1 VVEDLTLSKAI
12 DFAVETEKLGH
23 HLYSRLA
30 RRFEGDEELHA
41 LFSTLAEDE
50 KHHAEQFAQLR
61 DVVAAQGDDLS
72 FEQKQYLR
80 AVSLSDIF
88 SGEAGLGKK
97 PDEIKDRN
105 DALQRAYNLEKTTLL
120 YYQAMKE
127 VLDHEIVDEM
137 IAEEK
142 KHLTRVMKYM
152 VTDAEFRGL
161 GDTF

>member
-23 HLYSRLA
+23 HLYTRLA
-30 RRFEGDEELHA
+30 RRFEGDEELYE

-50 KHHAEQFAQLR
+50 MQHAARFAQLS
-61 DVVAAQGDDLS
+61 DAAAVQGDDLS

-88 SGEAGLGKK
+88 SREAGLAKK
-97 PDEIKDRN
+97 PDEIVDRN
-105 DALQRAYNLEKTTLL
+105 DALQRAFNLEKTTLL

-161 GDTF
+161 GDAF